1 MKHYIIIINNVAVLK
16 FQHIE
21 DAQQA
26 LYKLHS
32 YNTGVEIQLTT
43 RIY

>member
-1 MKHYIIIINNVAVLK
+1 MKHYIIIINNVASLK

-26 LYKLHS
+26 LNKLHS
-32 YNTGVEIQLTT
+32 YNANVQLQLTT
-43 RIY
+43 RNY

>member
-1 MKHYIIIINNVAVLK
+1 MKQYIIIINHIAALK

-21 DAQQA
+21 EARQA
-26 LYKLHS
+26 LNKLHS

-43 RIY
+43 RIC